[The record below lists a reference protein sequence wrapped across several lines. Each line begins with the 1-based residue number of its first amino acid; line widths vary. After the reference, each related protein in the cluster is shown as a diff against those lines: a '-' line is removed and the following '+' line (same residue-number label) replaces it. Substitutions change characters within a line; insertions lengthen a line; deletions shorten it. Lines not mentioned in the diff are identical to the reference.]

1 MPESANTAKT
11 ILAIF
16 FFGGEGVA
24 VVVNFGRSEFHI
36 DLAMLVFVRHLSLA
50 NVLVKV
56 LLHIELVSEMSRN
69 QLQEVLEK

>member
-1 MPESANTAKT
+1 M
-11 ILAIF
+11 
-16 FFGGEGVA
+16 A